1 MTAKRLMSE
10 FPPAREK
17 LVTLANWRQQPFSD
31 WSFHNVRRLLPTANI
46 AASKTPSPLENSLAN
61 VGGVSFEGLGG
72 KQTTLD
78 AMLREPRTKGF
89 IVMKRGRIVSEWY
102 DHGLDAATPHIVF
115 SVSKSITATLGG
127 ILTDKGLLDP
137 KRPVTDYVPEVA
149 ASVYGGCDVRHLLD
163 MTVGI
168 SFVEDYLDPDGDVAR
183 YRLAVGWDAMPP
195 GKSSPALR
203 EYLAQQKPD
212 GKKHGETFHYVSTN
226 TDLLGWVY
234 ERAAGRAYSDLL
246 SEYLWQP
253 MGAET
258 DAYITLDREGAMRTA
273 GGICVAPRDLVRFGE
288 MIRRRGFAN
297 GRQVVPGWW
306 IDDIIG
312 NADPAAWARGEFAE
326 MFPNGSYRSNFY
338 QVDRA
343 RHTLMC
349 WGIHCQ
355 FVYIDPPSEVVIV
368 RNGADPIPADEESV
382 KAWRRAFDAIAKHLS

>member
-10 FPPAREK
+10 FPPARDK
-17 LVTLANWRQQPFSD
+17 IVTLANWRQQPFSD

-46 AASKTPSPLENSLAN
+46 AASKAPSPVQDSLVELGHVA
-61 VGGVSFEGLGG
+61 FEGLGK
-72 KQTTLD
+72 KQTTLA
-78 AMLREPRTKGF
+78 AMLRDTRTKGL
-89 IVMKRGRIVSEWY
+89 IVMQRGRIASEWY
-102 DHGLDAATPHIVF
+102 AHGLDATTPHIVF

-127 ILTDKGLLDP
+127 VLADKGLLDP
-137 KRPVTDYVPEVA
+137 NRPVTDYVPEVA
-149 ASVYGGCDVRHLLD
+149 ASVYGGCNVRHLLD

-183 YRLAVGWDAMPP
+183 YRLAVGWDATPP

-273 GGICVAPRDLVRFGE
+273 GGICAAPRDLVRFGE
-288 MIRRRGFAN
+288 MIRRRGLAN
-297 GRQVVPGWW
+297 GKQVVPGWW
-306 IDDIIG
+306 IDDIVANG
-312 NADPAAWARGEFAE
+312 DPAVWARGEFMH
-326 MFPNGSYRSNFY
+326 MFPDASYRSNFY
-338 QVDRA
+338 QIDRK
-343 RHTLMC
+343 RHTLCC

-355 FVYIDPPSEVVIV
+355 FIYIDPPSEVVIV

-382 KAWRRAFDAIAKHLS
+382 MAWRRAFDAVARHLS